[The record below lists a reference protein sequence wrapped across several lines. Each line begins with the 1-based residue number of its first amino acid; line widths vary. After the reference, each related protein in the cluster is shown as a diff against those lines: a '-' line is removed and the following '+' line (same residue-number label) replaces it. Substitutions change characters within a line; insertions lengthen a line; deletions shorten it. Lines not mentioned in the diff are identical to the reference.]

1 MSGVGAGRSVPLSPP
16 MFQHAR
22 ASPFSGPGATQAALR
37 SGNVPAAGKVRAQE
51 WDSRTAN

>member
-22 ASPFSGPGATQAALR
+22 ASPFSGPGATQAALG